1 MGDISRIK
9 KHSDQLV
16 QQFQHPFTLE
26 NGLHVALSTWPQPQ
40 LKKTVE
46 ILIKKGVDINGKAKD
61 GSNCLHLVAER
72 PDMCEIMEILL
83 LKSGALVNST
93 DRSGETRELFN

>member
-26 NGLHVALSTWPQPQ
+26 NGLHIALSSWPQPQ

-46 ILIKKGVDINGKAKD
+46 ILIKKGIELNGKAKD
-61 GSNCLHLVAER
+61 GSTPLHIVAER
-72 PDMCEIMEILL
+72 PDMCEMMEILL
-83 LKSGALVNST
+83 KNGSLVNVT
-93 DRSGETRELFN
+93 DGNGETRKLE